1 MTNCDK
7 KIILVV
13 LISFLICV
21 TEVEAKPLPTAEN
34 GKDENKTINKSAK
47 KEKEKE
53 TKVTDMTSKT
63 ETELSASKLTTEVTI
78 GHTEIAMTKESFLK
92 TKHAKDKMINN
103 DILKG
108 DINSVLH
115 IEMDRK
121 QGNEK
126 SSTNE
131 GNTDKLIHDLGKP
144 SISNIEGNMS
154 QILGGKTEKHD
165 VLAAIHNN
173 TETVRRLDLSRRDVI
188 KRKKTITASQDGN
201 KMVQRQTSISNSQ
214 NVRKPKSKLRNV
226 KEYKELKLNSKDNIV
241 KSDTNTHIQTKQ
253 METPSS
259 MMDTNTQTIKTTQ
272 SVRNITSTNAHNHN
286 SGTELKIQ
294 KQSDG
299 KVNTSTFNNTLHQ
312 SFEKEQHTSKVSTH
326 LSTEEKIPSGTTTEL
341 TTITTKRAIKS
352 LADTC
357 KGLKRKR
364 IPLPPMC
371 KKVFTDW
378 N

>member
-1 MTNCDK
+1 M
-7 KIILVV
+7 
-13 LISFLICV
+13 

-53 TKVTDMTSKT
+53 TKVTDMTSKP
-63 ETELSASKLTTEVTI
+63 ETELSATKLTTEVTI
-78 GHTEIAMTKESFLK
+78 GHTEVTVNKESFLK

-165 VLAAIHNN
+165 FLAAIHNN

-201 KMVQRQTSISNSQ
+201 KMVQRQTSMSNSQ
-214 NVRKPKSKLRNV
+214 NVRKLKSKQRNV
-226 KEYKELKLNSKDNIV
+226 KEYKGLKLNSKDNIV

-259 MMDTNTQTIKTTQ
+259 MMDTNTQTIKTTL

-299 KVNTSTFNNTLHQ
+299 KVNTSTFNNSLHQ
-312 SFEKEQHTSKVSTH
+312 SFEIEQHTSKVSTH
-326 LSTEEKIPSGTTTEL
+326 LSTEEKPPSGTTTEL
-341 TTITTKRAIKS
+341 TTTTTKRAIKS
-352 LADTC
+352 LGMIA
-357 KGLKRKR
+357 G
-364 IPLPPMC
+364 
-371 KKVFTDW
+371 
-378 N
+378 